1 MSAPYVVLLYNTYK
15 WLIKSFQ
22 TKLRPTI
29 YLLQYET
36 IRRIHLFVF
45 EDEVKKNHSFSDF
58 FLKLFFINFDEA
70 KTFLKI
76 QGVLKLSEILHGFL
90 RIFVVLTFEEK
101 VGIFVLA

>member
-1 MSAPYVVLLYNTYK
+1 MLTSYNTYK

-29 YLLQYET
+29 YLLQYKT

-45 EDEVKKNHSFSDF
+45 EDEVKKNHSFSNF
-58 FLKLFFINFDEA
+58 FQIIFINFDRA

-90 RIFVVLTFEEK
+90 RILVVPTFEEK
-101 VGIFVLA
+101 GGIFVLA